1 MMSAKYKNIALVCV
15 MSALIF
21 GFSLWS
27 ILKPADEFSDSERRA
42 LAQMPAFSVE
52 SVLNENDGE
61 SFMRLFEDYTLD
73 QFPLRELFRR
83 IKSVA
88 AYYVFNRKDNNG
100 IYLEDGYAAKL
111 EYPMNEASLDYAA
124 KKFRTV
130 YERFL
135 KNTGAKVYTSVIPD
149 KGYFLAEQ
157 NGYLSM
163 DYEAFFAYFRE
174 KMSFAEYIDITGTL
188 SISDYYKT
196 DTHWR
201 QEKLLDT
208 AGALA
213 SGMGTVL
220 AGEYERNALEYPF
233 YGVYYGQS
241 ALPLPAETI
250 FYLTNDWMTECVV
263 YDHQNGR
270 EISFYDMEKAAGKD
284 PYETFLSGNL
294 SVVTIENPNATTE
307 KELIVFRESFG
318 SSLVPLLAEGYRKI
332 TVVDIRYI
340 QSANLQ
346 VLRDQRTG
354 KALIDFQNADDV
366 LFIYSTLVLNNSGTL
381 R

>member
-1 MMSAKYKNIALVCV
+1 MA
-15 MSALIF
+15 ALIF

-27 ILKPADEFSDSERRA
+27 ILKPRDEFSDSERRA
-42 LAQMPAFSVE
+42 LAEMPVFSLE
-52 SVLNENDGE
+52 SVLNENTDE
-61 SFMRLFEDYTLD
+61 SFMRLFEKYSLD
-73 QFPLRELFRR
+73 QFPLRDTFRR
-83 IKSVA
+83 LKAMA

-111 EYPMNEASLDYAA
+111 EYPLNEDSIDYAV
-124 KKFRTV
+124 KKFRTIN
-130 YERFL
+130 ERFL
-135 KNTGAKVYTSVIPD
+135 KNTKANVYACVIPD

-163 DYEAFFAYFRE
+163 DYDSFYSMFAE
-174 KMSFAEYIDITGTL
+174 KMSFADVIDIRDTL
-188 SISDYYKT
+188 AVSDYYRT

-201 QEKLLDT
+201 QEKLVNT
-208 AGALA
+208 AKTLA
-213 SGMGTVL
+213 AGMGTALTGAYEERVL
-220 AGEYERNALEYPF
+220 DHPF

-241 ALPLPAETI
+241 ALPLPAEEI
-250 FYLTNDWMTECVV
+250 RYLTADFMEGCTV
-263 YDHQNGR
+263 YDHQNGK
-270 EISFYDMEKAAGKD
+270 EISFYDMEKAVGKD
-284 PYETFLSGNL
+284 PYEMFLSGNL

-307 KELIVFRESFG
+307 KEMIVFRDSFG
-318 SSLVPLLAEGYRKI
+318 SSLLPLFAEGYRKI

-354 KALIDFQNADDV
+354 APLIDFKNADDV
-366 LFIYSTLVLNNSGTL
+366 LFLYSTLVLNNSGTL